1 MIETNNFKKQE
12 EEEAK
17 LYPEFNQGLE
27 VLNEAGEWV
36 IGREKEQF
44 LAYARGFLVSGIIGQ
59 LNGNAVK
66 VLNVIAGFTNRF
78 RNTTLTDKKIMK
90 YVGISCLTSLYR
102 AFRELKFYHLISSHF
117 LPGGSLKKRRRCITL
132 SRWDIA
138 KAILV
143 KEKKIIIDSEG
154 QVIFLIPNPYRKK

>member
-1 MIETNNFKKQE
+1 VIKTNYFEKE

-17 LYPEFNQGLE
+17 LYPELNQGLG

-44 LAYARGFLVSGIIGQ
+44 LAYARGFLTSGIIGQ

-78 RNTTLTDKKIMK
+78 RNTTIKDKTIMK
-90 YVGISCLTSLYR
+90 YAGISCLDPLYR
-102 AFRELKFYHLISSHF
+102 AFRELKFYRLISSHF
-117 LPGGSLKKRRRCITL
+117 LPGGSLKKRRRCINL
-132 SRWDIA
+132 NRWDTA

>member
-1 MIETNNFKKQE
+1 MVIRTSNFKEQ

-17 LYPEFNQGLE
+17 LYPELNQGLE

-44 LAYARGFLVSGIIGQ
+44 LAYARGFLVSGIIGE

-66 VLNVIAGFTNRF
+66 VLNVIAGFTNQF
-78 RNTTLTDKKIMK
+78 RNTTTTDKKIMK
-90 YVGISCLTSLYR
+90 YAGISCLTTLHR
-102 AFRELKFYHLISSHF
+102 ALRELKFYRLISSHF
-117 LPGGSLKKRRRCITL
+117 LPGGSLTKRRRCIVL

>member
-12 EEEAK
+12 EEAK
-17 LYPEFNQGLE
+17 LYPELNQGLE

-36 IGREKEQF
+36 IGRKKEQF
-44 LAYARGFLVSGIIGQ
+44 LAYARAFLISGIIGE

-66 VLNVIAGFTNRF
+66 VLNVIAGFTNQQ
-78 RNTTLTDKKIMK
+78 RNTTIKDKTIMK
-90 YVGISCLTSLYR
+90 YAGIPSLTTLHKTKK
-102 AFRELKFYHLISSHF
+102 ELKFYHLISIHY
-117 LPGGSLKKRRRCITL
+117 LPGGSLKKRRRCINL
-132 SRWDIA
+132 NRWDTA